1 MLNIGCHLSSSDGF
15 MSMSYAAFSIGGN
28 TFQFFL
34 RNPKSGKSIDLKK
47 EDIDSF
53 IEFSNKNN
61 FSQIVAHSPYT
72 INLCSSRPNVR
83 EFSLRMLSSDI
94 KKMESIPGNIYN
106 MHPGS
111 HTGLGISKGIEF
123 ISDALGN
130 VLSNDCKN
138 TCIVLETMSGK
149 GSEVGSTFDQL
160 SDIIRCS
167 GSSANLGV
175 CFDTCHMFDAGF
187 DFTRLDDILEE
198 FDKKIGIERL
208 KLIHLNDSK
217 NPRGSRKDR
226 HERIGKGF
234 IGNSVFRKIL
244 NHSYLKNLPF
254 ILETPN
260 DLIGYAEEI
269 FNLKEMVQ

>member
-15 MSMSYAAFSIGGN
+15 LSMSYSAFSIGGN

-34 RNPKSGKSIDLKK
+34 RNPKSGKSIDLDKK
-47 EDIDSF
+47 DIDSF
-53 IEFSNKNN
+53 IEFSKENN
-61 FSQIVAHSPYT
+61 FSKIVAHSPYT

-83 EFSLRMLSSDI
+83 EFSLKMLSDDI

-106 MHPGS
+106 LHPGS
-111 HTGLGISKGIEF
+111 HTGLGVSKGIEF
-123 ISDALGN
+123 ISDSLGK
-130 VLSNDCKN
+130 VLDSGCKN
-138 TCIVLETMSGK
+138 TFIVLETMAGK
-149 GSEVGSTFDQL
+149 GSEVGSTFEEL
-160 SDIIRCS
+160 SDIIKNS
-167 GSSANLGV
+167 GSSPNLGV

-187 DFTRLDDILEE
+187 DFNKLDDILEE

-217 NPRGSRKDR
+217 NPRESKKDR

-234 IGNSVFRKIL
+234 IGNSLFRKII
-244 NHSYLKNLPF
+244 NHSYLKDLPF

-269 FNLKEMVQ
+269 LNLKEMVQ